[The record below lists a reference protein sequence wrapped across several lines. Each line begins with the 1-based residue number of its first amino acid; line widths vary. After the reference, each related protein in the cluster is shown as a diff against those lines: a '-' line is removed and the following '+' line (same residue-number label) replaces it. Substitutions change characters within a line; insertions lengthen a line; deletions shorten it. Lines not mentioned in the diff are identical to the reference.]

1 MRRCAN
7 DVGNLG
13 RYWIRALYRVHLH
26 RASSRRVTVKVN
38 RKSTPKMVVR
48 PYFTSEYQRLERE
61 AHNRERFSFTVAV
74 MAFWVLAVLV
84 FQLVSR

>member
-1 MRRCAN
+1 M
-7 DVGNLG
+7 
-13 RYWIRALYRVHLH
+13 
-26 RASSRRVTVKVN
+26 KVN
-38 RKSTPKMVVR
+38 RKNTPKMVVR
-48 PYFTSEYQRLERE
+48 PHFTTEFERLERE

>member
-1 MRRCAN
+1 M
-7 DVGNLG
+7 
-13 RYWIRALYRVHLH
+13 
-26 RASSRRVTVKVN
+26 KVN

-48 PYFTSEYQRLERE
+48 PHFDSEFQRLERE

-84 FQLVSR
+84 FQLVNR